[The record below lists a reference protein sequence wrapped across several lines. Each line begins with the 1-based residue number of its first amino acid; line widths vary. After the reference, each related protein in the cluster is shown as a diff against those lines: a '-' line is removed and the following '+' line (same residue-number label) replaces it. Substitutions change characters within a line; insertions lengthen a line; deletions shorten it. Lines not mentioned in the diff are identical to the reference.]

1 MNLYRNLKIRT
12 KLISAFLVIILF
24 MLAVGGVGIYDL
36 RGMNKSMDDLY
47 SKRMVPILN
56 ISDIKEN
63 AYKIRL
69 ISVRLLT
76 YQNTIDIA
84 QAEEEITAL
93 RENNN
98 TLIEEY
104 SSYDM
109 TAEES
114 ALLDEFKLKISAYR
128 SAQESYLAALR
139 VQDMDGAVR
148 EFRNISIAG
157 DEMSQTLNEL
167 SELNK
172 TLAQETNSENAADYK
187 KTMLLMILVIAAGS
201 LLALL
206 LAFLISGMISKA
218 LNILVEFAKKF
229 GEGDLTDQLSVN
241 TKDETGI
248 LAASLNKAVAN
259 TQTLLKEIAMNSSDM
274 SAYSE
279 ELSATSEEVLAQMQN
294 IDSSTHGISEGT
306 QDTSASL
313 EQINASASDIL
324 GISKELS
331 NKAAEG
337 DKACREI
344 ERRAVEIK
352 ESAEKSV
359 ELSQSI
365 YREKQAKILGAIEE
379 SKVVKEIEVMA
390 KSISKIAEQIN
401 LLSLNAA
408 IEAARAGEHGRGFA
422 VVADEVRKLAE
433 ESTRNVRS
441 IETIISQVYS
451 AFDNLA
457 VNSREV
463 LSFIDEKVNKDYETV
478 IQTGIQYKEDA
489 QYMTSLVQMFNEG
502 SFTVVESM
510 DQISQA
516 IETVSATSEQTTA
529 SSQEITSNIS
539 EVSNALEQVAE
550 VAQTQAENAEKLNLL
565 INRFKV

>member
-172 TLAQETNSENAADYK
+172 ELAQETNSENAADYK

-331 NKAAEG
+331 NKAAES

-344 ERRAVEIK
+344 EKRAVEIK

>member
-148 EFRNISIAG
+148 EFSNISIAG

-172 TLAQETNSENAADYK
+172 TLAQEAKSENAADYK

-206 LAFLISGMISKA
+206 LAFFISGMISKA

-229 GEGDLTDQLSVN
+229 GEGDLTDQLSIN
-241 TKDETGI
+241 SQDETGI

-550 VAQTQAENAEKLNLL
+550 AAQTQAENAEKLNML